1 MTEIW
6 KFQLF
11 KNSILILFEEWGMK
25 HNSSLR
31 EIDLLLYEVVAKE
44 LHTKFLKGLVMVLHY
59 RHHYQTTRILRQ
71 NTRI

>member
-1 MTEIW
+1 EGFKINTSLTDLTEIW

-31 EIDLLLYEVVAKE
+31 EIDLLC
-44 LHTKFLKGLVMVLHY
+44 TK
-59 RHHYQTTRILRQ
+59 
-71 NTRI
+71 